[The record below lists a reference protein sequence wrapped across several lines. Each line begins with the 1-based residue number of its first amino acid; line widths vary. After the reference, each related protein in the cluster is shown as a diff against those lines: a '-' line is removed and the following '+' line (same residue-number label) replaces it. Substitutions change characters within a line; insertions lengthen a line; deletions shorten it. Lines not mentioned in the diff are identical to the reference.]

1 MGLSAFHHIATYR
14 QESKCFRQLD
24 GKPQVAVA
32 QQGGQDDV
40 TRHTHRDSQS
50 VSSAAMM

>member
-1 MGLSAFHHIATYR
+1 MGLSVFHHIATCR
-14 QESKCFRQLD
+14 QESECFRQRD

-40 TRHTHRDSQS
+40 TRHTHKDSQS
-50 VSSAAMM
+50 VSSVATM